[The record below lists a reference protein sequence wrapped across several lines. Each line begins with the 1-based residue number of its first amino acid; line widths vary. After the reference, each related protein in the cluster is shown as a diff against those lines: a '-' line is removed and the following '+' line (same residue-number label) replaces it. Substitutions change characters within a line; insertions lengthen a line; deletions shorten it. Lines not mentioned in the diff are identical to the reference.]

1 MYFGYDE
8 NYSSG
13 VEVLSVVPKDQLQ
26 GLDGQGSVISPDLS
40 QMAFAPLLDITFEF
54 SYIVAEVCLDSDERR
69 SLESFAEQ

>member
-26 GLDGQGSVISPDLS
+26 GLDRPGSVISPDLL
-40 QMAFAPLLDITFEF
+40 QMAFAPLSAHHLDLLDITFDF
-54 SYIVAEVCLDSDERR
+54 R
-69 SLESFAEQ
+69 SLLQKYV

>member
-40 QMAFAPLLDITFEF
+40 QMAFAPLPCWTSRSNLVILLQK
-54 SYIVAEVCLDSDERR
+54 SEVCLDSGERR
-69 SLESFAEQ
+69 SLE